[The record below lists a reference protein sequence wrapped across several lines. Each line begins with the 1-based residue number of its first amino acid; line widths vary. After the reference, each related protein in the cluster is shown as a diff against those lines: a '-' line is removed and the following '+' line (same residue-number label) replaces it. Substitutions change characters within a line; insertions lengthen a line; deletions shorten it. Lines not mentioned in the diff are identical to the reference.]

1 VTLADLTAALL
12 LPLPPWLGFWIF
24 RRKGRVGL
32 SYGYFLGGIL
42 AILALPWPRLS
53 GHQVPTALLGSA
65 LFGFTLFLQAQRE
78 GTQGLRRLGV
88 GVGGASLFAL
98 FLLAQQNLPWRT
110 IPRFWAGAVLE
121 GLLWL
126 LLADLAHRLT
136 RGRFLELRMPLV
148 GAGALGLG
156 ALGQV
161 VLPPDVPRLPWGAAV
176 LGGLLLGLV
185 ALEQLRWLRAQGAWI
200 EGRAQGLRMALGLLD
215 QSLAPEAPGLTYG
228 LDPRQAQWLVDEKGR
243 VLESNGP
250 FSRLVGLPR
259 HRLRGY
265 GMDALFQGGEKPV
278 WASMQDAL
286 LREGAASVQATQVSE
301 DGAFREVRLESV
313 AFDRGIALVWISDP
327 VEGSLTLR
335 TNGHGF
341 QDCGRGVSALARL
354 NALSTLALAAEQSVD
369 SAPAGPAREAA
380 MRLLAAAR
388 RLGPDLDTK
397 DGSLPAAPFDLA
409 ALVAHL
415 GRLLPGQ
422 ARLEPALRP
431 VPLQANADLLTRLAT
446 LLLLHAAEGGSG
458 TIRLQLDPV
467 DLGGRTWGLLQ
478 ASRTN
483 PQAPLPSHMIGL
495 GWLHAAVL
503 EARGMLELDQSAEG
517 GLSPRIYLP
526 AAPGEPLPPRPL
538 AGRRIWVAEQDPLL
552 RDSLVARMRQWAGDV
567 EGYEDLAALL
577 RGSRGSQ
584 APDALVLERTPQLD
598 RFQKA
603 LRTFQREPIPTL
615 VMGSGHTLPVNPSQL
630 GLRRLGF
637 IEKPFSGPEFAQA
650 LLALLHPSEA
660 GPQTVL

>member
-1 VTLADLTAALL
+1 MTLADLTAALL

-42 AILALPWPRLS
+42 AILALPWPRLT

-88 GVGGASLFAL
+88 GVGGASLFAIL
-98 FLLAQQNLPWRT
+98 LLAQQDLPWRT
-110 IPRFWAGAVLE
+110 IPRFWAGAILE

-148 GAGALGLG
+148 GAGAMGLG
-156 ALGQV
+156 ALGQMM
-161 VLPPDVPRLPWGAAV
+161 LPPEVPRLSWAAA
-176 LGGLLLGLV
+176 LLSGLLLGLV
-185 ALEQLRWLRAQGAWI
+185 ALEQLRWLRAQGTWI

-215 QSLAPEAPGLTYG
+215 QALTPEAPGLAFG

-265 GMDALFQGGEKPV
+265 AMDALFQGGEKPV
-278 WASMQDAL
+278 WASLHEPL
-286 LREGAASVQATQVSE
+286 LRQGAASAQATQVSE

-313 AFDRGIALVWISDP
+313 AFDRGMALVWISDP

-335 TNGHGF
+335 ANGHGF
-341 QDCGRGVSALARL
+341 LDGSHGVNPLARL
-354 NALSTLALAAEQSVD
+354 NALSTLALSAEQSVD
-369 SAPAGPAREAA
+369 LAPTGPARETA
-380 MRLLAAAR
+380 MRILAAAH
-388 RLGPDLDTK
+388 RLGPDFDMAA
-397 DGSLPAAPFDLA
+397 GPSPAAPFDSA

-415 GRLLPGQ
+415 ERLLPSQ
-422 ARLEPALRP
+422 ARLEPALCP
-431 VPLQANADLLTRLAT
+431 VPLQASRDLLTRMAA

-467 DLGGRTWGLLQ
+467 DLGGRTWGRLQ
-478 ASRTN
+478 ASLQN
-483 PQAPLPSHMIGL
+483 PPAPLPSHMTGL

-503 EARGMLELDQSAEG
+503 EARGMLELDQSTEG

-538 AGRRIWVAEQDPLL
+538 AGRRIWVVEQDLLL
-552 RDSLVARMRQWAGDV
+552 RDTLVARMRQWAGDV

-603 LRTFQREPIPTL
+603 LRAFQREPIPTL
-615 VMGSGHTLPVNPSQL
+615 VMGSGHTLPVNPFQL

-637 IEKPFSGPEFAQA
+637 IEKPFPGPEFAQA
-650 LLALLHPSEA
+650 LLALLQPSEA
-660 GPQTVL
+660 GSQAVL